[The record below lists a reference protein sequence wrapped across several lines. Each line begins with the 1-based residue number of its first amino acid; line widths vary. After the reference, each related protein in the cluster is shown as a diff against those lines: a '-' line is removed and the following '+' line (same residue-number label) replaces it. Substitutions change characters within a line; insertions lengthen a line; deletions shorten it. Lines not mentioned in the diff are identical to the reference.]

1 MEVAVENTSG
11 LERRMTVQVPEEK
24 IAGPVDERLRELM
37 QTARLPGFRPG
48 KVPLKVITR
57 RFSKQV
63 RQEVVGEVLQSTFQD
78 ALTENELRPAGGPVI
93 DPISAE
99 PGEGLS
105 YTATFEVY
113 PVLEQTSAE
122 GLEIERPLAA
132 VEESDIDQML
142 DTLRTQRKEWNDVE
156 RGCQEGDRL
165 TIDFVGRIDG
175 EEFPGGKGD
184 DMPLEIGQGGFIPG
198 FEDGLIGAVAG
209 DEKNL
214 DVTFPEEYV
223 ENLAGKNAQFTV
235 NVKAVAEPVL
245 PEINEEFVQ
254 SLGVDGGTVEAL
266 REEVGNNMRR
276 ELADALRKRTKDA
289 VMDQLLAAN
298 SIDVPGT
305 LVREE
310 QETLFKNRAA
320 ELERHGM
327 KPEQLG
333 MNAEMFE
340 DDARRRVALGL
351 LLAELVKAHSLTPD
365 PEKVREAVETVAST
379 FEDPQQVISYY
390 YSDRNRLA
398 EVESSVLEDQIVD
411 MLMDKA
417 TVTDKQ
423 MSFNDIMERGQPS

>member
-1 MEVAVENTSG
+1 
-11 LERRMTVQVPEEK
+11 
-24 IAGPVDERLRELM
+24 
-37 QTARLPGFRPG
+37 
-48 KVPLKVITR
+48 
-57 RFSKQV
+57 
-63 RQEVVGEVLQSTFQD
+63 
-78 ALTENELRPAGGPVI
+78 
-93 DPISAE
+93 
-99 PGEGLS
+99 
-105 YTATFEVY
+105 
-113 PVLEQTSAE
+113 
-122 GLEIERPLAA
+122 
-132 VEESDIDQML
+132 
-142 DTLRTQRKEWNDVE
+142 
-156 RGCQEGDRL
+156 
-165 TIDFVGRIDG
+165 
-175 EEFPGGKGD
+175 
-184 DMPLEIGQGGFIPG
+184 
-198 FEDGLIGAVAG
+198 
-209 DEKNL
+209 
-214 DVTFPEEYV
+214 
-223 ENLAGKNAQFTV
+223 
-235 NVKAVAEPVL
+235 
-245 PEINEEFVQ
+245 
-254 SLGVDGGTVEAL
+254 VDGGTVEAL